1 MDEYLSS
8 FSLNLFYNMR
18 KVEEHKLTV
27 NKPFPA
33 IKNISGKRNMYNLF
47 KKKKKN
53 FFYKHTQAEIQL
65 TL

>member
-33 IKNISGKRNMYNLF
+33 IKNMWGKRNMYNLF
-47 KKKKKN
+47 LKKKN

>member
-18 KVEEHKLTV
+18 KVEEHKLNV

-33 IKNISGKRNMYNLF
+33 IKNMSGKRNMYNLF
-47 KKKKKN
+47 KKKN
-53 FFYKHTQAEIQL
+53 FLNKYTQAEIQL